1 MLSVTYYA
9 LLALFFLTRKITSSS
24 RSSSATHFFIIV
36 LYFQQKYWRTCVSS
50 LASDVF
56 RSARSSKLNF
66 FVIKS
71 VDKDESNMQFI
82 NALIAKK
89 KSSDSVLG
97 KV

>member
-1 MLSVTYYA
+1 M
-9 LLALFFLTRKITSSS
+9 
-24 RSSSATHFFIIV
+24 

-89 KSSDSVLG
+89 RVLTQFWEKFENMRKG
-97 KV
+97 VEICMAYTKFY